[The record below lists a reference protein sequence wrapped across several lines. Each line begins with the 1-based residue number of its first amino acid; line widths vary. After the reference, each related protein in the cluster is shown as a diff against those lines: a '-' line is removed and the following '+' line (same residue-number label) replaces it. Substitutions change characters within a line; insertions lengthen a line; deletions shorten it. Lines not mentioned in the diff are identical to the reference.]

1 MQRRSDGQLLFSASD
16 LVNFLGCPHASALDL
31 ANLDNPQSFEPDDEE
46 TQLLQRLGIAHE
58 QAYLE
63 RLRSEGRSIAEIPA
77 DLDLAA
83 RVDRTLEAMRGGV
96 EVIYQGALLAS
107 PWHGYSDFL
116 LKVDG
121 VRSALGSFAYD
132 VADTKLAR
140 TAKPKH
146 IMQLCVYADLLA
158 AVQGID
164 PPQLHVVLGSGEIAS
179 LPTASVRHY
188 YATARDRFV
197 GFTAAGDRATEAQPC
212 AHCTYCRWA
221 PTCETHWDTIDHLSR
236 VANISRSQIAKLEC
250 AGVATLAALGATAPN
265 YPVPDLNQVQFVKLR
280 SQATLQL
287 SRRTTGENAHEILP
301 FDPPRGFY
309 RLPRPDEGDIF
320 FDMEGDPH
328 QDGGL
333 EYLFGI
339 VVIEN
344 ADTVFVPFWGHDRA
358 GEKAAFEACV
368 DFLTERLRRFPAA
381 HVYHYGSYEE
391 SALKRLAMVH
401 GTRENEVD
409 DLLRREKLVDL
420 YQAVREAVR
429 VSEPRYSIKNLEA
442 FYRQG
447 KREGEVTTAGAS
459 IVMYER
465 WRRTQEPQILDDIAT
480 YNEDDC
486 VSTWECRN
494 WLLSLRPETATW
506 FTAATFDAPAPEKE
520 AKRAQAI
527 ERVEQLYRRL
537 VDEAPEADRPWRTIL
552 ADLLEFHRREAKP
565 GYWAMFSRQWLGDE
579 ELLDDAECLAGLL
592 PDRRA
597 PPYADKR
604 STAYSFIFPAQD
616 FKLRLG
622 DKPLRAG
629 TLEPAGEIVA
639 LNEEAGT
646 VSLKLGP
653 SRTMLPEPVSL
664 IPEGPLDDLILRGAI
679 QRLAEAVV
687 VGGQD
692 RYAAVT
698 DILARR
704 APRVAGVDAGTAL
717 DSLGETTLEA
727 TIAALERLENSVILI
742 QGPPGSGKTYTAS
755 HAILALMRAGKRIG
769 VASNSHKAINKLL
782 EDVEALAANEGFRFN
797 GIKKSS
803 RIEQFLNGSGMI
815 TDTTDNNAVTPAH
828 QLIAG
833 TAWLFA
839 REALDQTLDFLF
851 IDEAGQVSLANVAAM
866 GLSSRNIVLI
876 GDQMQLSQPIQ
887 GTHPGG
893 SGVSGLDHLMA
904 GHATVPP
911 DRGIF
916 LAETRRMNRELC
928 GFISSAIYD
937 GRLAAHPSTRGQ
949 KLLLGETARGL
960 GLPDAGIAFVA
971 ADHQACTQRSVVEAE
986 RVAERYRA
994 LLDCR
999 WIDQHGSERP
1009 ITIDDILVV
1018 SPYNMQVDLLRS
1030 VLPAGARVGTV
1041 DKFQGQEAAVVLISM
1056 ATSSGEDLPR
1066 NIEFLYS
1073 RNRLNVAISRARC
1086 LAVVVANPRLLEIS
1100 CGSIGQMSL
1109 VNGLC
1114 WARSYAR

>member
-1 MQRRSDGQLLFSASD
+1 MQRRLDGQLLFSASD
-16 LVNFLGCPHASALDL
+16 LVNFLGCTHASALDL
-31 ANLDNPQSFEPDDEE
+31 ANLDNPQSFESDDEE

-77 DLDLAA
+77 DVDLAA
-83 RVDRTLEAMRGGV
+83 RVDHTLEAMRAGV

-121 VRSALGSFAYD
+121 VTSALGSFAYD

-164 PPQLHVVLGSGEIAS
+164 PPQLHVVLGNGEIAS
-179 LPTASVRHY
+179 LPTAVVRHY

-197 GFTAAGDRATEAQPC
+197 AFTAAGERETQAQPC
-212 AHCTYCRWA
+212 GHCTFCRWA
-221 PTCETHWDTIDHLSR
+221 PTCEAHWDNIDHLSR
-236 VANISRSQIAKLEC
+236 VANISRSQIAKLES
-250 AGVATLAALGATAPN
+250 AGIATLAELGATDPD
-265 YPVPDLNQVQFVKLR
+265 YTVPELNRAQFVKLR
-280 SQATLQL
+280 SQAALQL
-287 SRRTTGENAHEILP
+287 SRRATGENAHEILP
-301 FDPPRGFY
+301 FDPPRGFD
-309 RLPRPDEGDIF
+309 RLPRPDEGDMF

-328 QDGGL
+328 QEGGL

-339 VVIEN
+339 VVVEN
-344 ADTVFVPFWGHDRA
+344 AQTVFTPFWGHDR
-358 GEKAAFEACV
+358 GNEKAAFEACV
-368 DFLTERLRRFPAA
+368 DFVTARLRRFPAA

-420 YQAVREAVR
+420 YQSVREAVR

-465 WRRTQEPQILDDIAT
+465 WRRTQDQQILDDIAI

-506 FTAATFDAPAPEKE
+506 FTAAAVEAPAPEKE
-520 AKRAQAI
+520 AKRAEAI

-537 VDEAPEADRPWRTIL
+537 VEEGSEADRPWRTIL

-565 GYWAMFSRQWLGDE
+565 GYWAMFNRQWLSDE

-592 PDRRA
+592 PDVST

-604 STAYSFIFPAQD
+604 STVYSFTFPAQD

-622 DKPLRAG
+622 DKPLRSG

-639 LNEEAGT
+639 LDEEAGT

-653 SRTMLPEPVSL
+653 SRNLLPEPVSL

-679 QRLAEAVV
+679 QRLAEAVLA
-687 VGGQD
+687 GPQD
-692 RYAAVT
+692 RYAAVN
-698 DILARR
+698 DILALR
-704 APRVAGVDAGTAL
+704 APRVADVDAGTAL
-717 DSLGETTLEA
+717 DTLGETTLEA
-727 TIAALERLENSVILI
+727 VISALERLENSVMLI

-755 HAILALMRAGKRIG
+755 HAILALIRAGKRIG

-782 EDVEALAANEGFRFN
+782 EDVEALAAKEGFDFN

-803 RIEQFLNGSGMI
+803 RTEQFLNGSGMI
-815 TDTTDNNAVTPAH
+815 ADTTDNNAVTAAH
-828 QLIAG
+828 QLVAG

-839 REALDQTLDFLF
+839 REALDQALDFLF

-893 SGVSGLDHLMA
+893 SGVSGLDHLMM

-916 LAETRRMNRELC
+916 LPETRRMNRELC

-937 GRLAAHPSTRGQ
+937 GRLAAHPSTHGQ
-949 KLLLGETARGL
+949 KLVLGDAAKVL
-960 GLPDAGIAFVA
+960 GLLNAGIAFVS
-971 ADHQACTQRSVVEAE
+971 ADHQDCTQRSVVEAE
-986 RVAERYRA
+986 LIAERYRA

-999 WIDQHGSERP
+999 WIDQHGRDRP
-1009 ITIDDILVV
+1009 ITNGDILVV
-1018 SPYNMQVDLLRS
+1018 SPYNMQVDLLRDM
-1030 VLPAGARVGTV
+1030 LPANARVGTV
-1041 DKFQGQEAAVVLISM
+1041 DKFQGQEAAAVLISM

-1086 LAVVVANPRLLEIS
+1086 LAVLVANPRLLEIS

-1114 WARSYAR
+1114 WARSYER

>member
-16 LVNFLGCPHASALDL
+16 LVNFLGCTHASALDL
-31 ANLDNPQSFEPDDEE
+31 ANLDDPQSFEPDDQE
-46 TQLLQRLGIAHE
+46 TQLLQRLGISHE
-58 QAYLE
+58 LDYLE

-83 RVDRTLEAMRGGV
+83 RVDRTLEAIRGGV
-96 EVIYQGALLAS
+96 EVIYQGALLDS

-116 LKVDG
+116 LKVNG

-146 IMQLCVYADLLA
+146 IMQLCVYADLLV

-188 YATARDRFV
+188 YATARDRFIE
-197 GFTAAGDRATEAQPC
+197 FTAAGGRETHAQPC
-212 AHCTYCRWA
+212 AHCTFCRWA
-221 PTCETHWDTIDHLSR
+221 PTCEAHWENIDHLSR
-236 VANISRSQIAKLEC
+236 VANISQSQIAKLES
-250 AGVATLAALGATAPN
+250 AGVATLAVLGRAATD
-265 YPVPDLNQVQFVKLR
+265 YPVPDLNRAQFAKLR
-280 SQATLQL
+280 SQAALQL
-287 SRRTTGENAHEILP
+287 YRRTTGENAHEILP
-301 FDPPRGFY
+301 ADAPRGFD
-309 RLPRPDEGDIF
+309 RLPRSDEGDMF

-328 QDGGL
+328 QEGGL

-339 VVIEN
+339 VVVEN
-344 ADTVFVPFWGHDRA
+344 AETVFKPFWGHDRA

-368 DFLTERLRRFPAA
+368 DFISERLRRFPAA
-381 HVYHYGSYEE
+381 NVYHFGSYEE
-391 SALKRLAMVH
+391 TALKRLAMVH

-409 DLLRREKLVDL
+409 DLLRREKLIDL

-442 FYRQG
+442 FYRQS

-465 WRRTQEPQILDDIAT
+465 WRRTQEQQILDNIAT

-486 VSTWECRN
+486 ISTSECRN
-494 WLLSLRPETATW
+494 WLLSLRPETANW
-506 FTAATFDAPAPEKE
+506 FIVATGETLAPEKE
-520 AKRAQAI
+520 AKRVEAI

-537 VDEAPEADRPWRTIL
+537 VDEAPKADLPWRTIL

-565 GYWAMFSRQWLGDE
+565 GYWAMFSRQWLSDE
-579 ELLDDAECLAGLL
+579 ELLDDAECLAALL
-592 PDRRA
+592 PDRDT

-604 STAYSFIFPAQD
+604 STVYSFTFPAQD

-639 LNEEAGT
+639 LDEEAGT
-646 VSLKLGP
+646 VSLKLEP
-653 SRTMLPEPVSL
+653 SRTLLPEPVSL

-687 VGGQD
+687 AGNQD
-692 RYAAVT
+692 RYGAVT

-704 APRVAGVDAGTAL
+704 APRVAGVVAGTAL
-717 DSLGETTLEA
+717 DSLGETTLGA
-727 TIAALERLENSVILI
+727 TIAALERLENSVMLI

-755 HAILALMRAGKRIG
+755 HAILALMRAGKRVG

-782 EDVEALAANEGFRFN
+782 EDVEALAAKEGFHFN

-803 RIEQFLNGSGMI
+803 RTDQFLEGSGMI
-815 TDTTDNNAVTPAH
+815 ADTTDNNAVTLVH

-839 REALDQTLDFLF
+839 REALDQTLDYLF

-866 GLSSRNIVLI
+866 GLSSRNIVLV

-937 GRLAAHPSTRGQ
+937 GRLAAHSSTHGQ
-949 KLLLGETARGL
+949 RLVLNSAARRFGL
-960 GLPDAGIAFVA
+960 TDAGIAFVA
-971 ADHQACTQRSVVEAE
+971 AAHEACTQRSVVEADLI
-986 RVAERYRA
+986 AERFRA
-994 LLDCR
+994 LLDCS
-999 WIDQHGSERP
+999 WIDQDGSERS

-1018 SPYNMQVDLLRS
+1018 SPYNMQVELLRT

-1086 LAVVVANPRLLEIS
+1086 LAVLVANQRLLEIS
-1100 CGSIGQMSL
+1100 CSSIQQMML

-1114 WARSYAR
+1114 WARNYGK